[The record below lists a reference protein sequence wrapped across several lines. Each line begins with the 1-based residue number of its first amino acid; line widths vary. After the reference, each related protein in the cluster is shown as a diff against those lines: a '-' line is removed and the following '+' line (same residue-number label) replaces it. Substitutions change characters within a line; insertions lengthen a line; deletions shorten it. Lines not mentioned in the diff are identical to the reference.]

1 MSGRSSEEVLLIV
14 NHVKNKKTEGN
25 LYMMGERVGWMQGS
39 KSNFTYSYLYSDIKA
54 QKISPDTKE
63 KVQLQLNMHDGS
75 ANTFH
80 FNNPKGRE
88 AAVKDRDT
96 VKELLLQLLP
106 KFKRKLNSE
115 LEEKNR
121 FLFFI

>member
-1 MSGRSSEEVLLIV
+1 ML
-14 NHVKNKKTEGN
+14 
-25 LYMMGERVGWMQGS
+25 
-39 KSNFTYSYLYSDIKA
+39 A
-54 QKISPDTKE
+54 QKISPDSKE
-63 KVQLQLNMHDGS
+63 KVQLQLILHDGS

-80 FNNPKGRE
+80 FNNPSGRD

-121 FLFFI
+121 LQY

>member
-1 MSGRSSEEVLLIV
+1 MS
-14 NHVKNKKTEGN
+14 NK
-25 LYMMGERVGWMQGS
+25 YF
-39 KSNFTYSYLYSDIKA
+39 NFTA
-54 QKISPDTKE
+54 QKISPETKE
-63 KVQLQLNMHDGS
+63 KVQLQILLHDGS

-80 FNNPKGRE
+80 FNNPLGRE
-88 AAVKDRDT
+88 TAIKERDT

-121 FLFFI
+121 CHFFSCFIYMCF